1 MTQSGTEKT
10 QKTQKYICEICD
22 FKTDNNADYVRHT
35 MTRKHKTGTT
45 MGQMKLKNANMCS
58 ICKNSYNSRSSFYR
72 HKKKC
77 KEEDIKEEVEEE
89 PTSNMDLIMEVLKQ
103 NQTIMSENQEIKGLI
118 IEKPSAENNESLII
132 ELLHLFSFKTRIIL
146 IKRSMNVNQP
156 AC

>member
-103 NQTIMSENQEIKGLI
+103 NQESKGLI
-118 IEKPSAENNESLII
+118 IKKQTAENNESLII
-132 ELLHLFSFKTRIIL
+132 ELLKQNQEFKELMIEQNKYMVDL
-146 IKRSMNVNQP
+146 VKNNSDN
-156 AC
+156 